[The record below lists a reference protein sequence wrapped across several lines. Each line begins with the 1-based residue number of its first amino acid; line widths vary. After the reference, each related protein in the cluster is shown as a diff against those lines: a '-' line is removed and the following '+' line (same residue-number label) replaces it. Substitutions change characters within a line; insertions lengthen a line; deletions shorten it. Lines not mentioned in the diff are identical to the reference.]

1 MTTTAAPEATTAHH
15 ARWRTS
21 LAWVLLVTAL
31 VLTPVTMTAVWVR
44 NLLLDTNHYV
54 ETMAPL
60 ARDPRIQTAI
70 ATRVTNEIFADQRV
84 QDALKSELPDGI
96 DFLAAPAAEALRQ
109 TTYNVTLK
117 LTESKQFA
125 GLWDKANRAAHT
137 SVDKALTGNGTVTL
151 KVRNGQIVLDLTPV
165 YAEVAK
171 RLESTSLGITNRL
184 PFSALNKTFV
194 VANVSTLQGAQ
205 TATRILDAS
214 ADFLPWV
221 VIAMLLAAV
230 FLFKDRRKGALR
242 VGVGLLIVTLLFAV
256 GLALARAGYVNSASQ
271 PTAVSVAA
279 QQAVFD
285 ITFRFLRLGN
295 RTIMAVGL
303 LIAVI
308 AALAGASRAALAV
321 RGAFS
326 KVSAKAATEGGERGV
341 IGGPVSAFVAR
352 NLMLLEV
359 TAVVIAFLAFAF
371 VTTPSPM
378 TVLWI
383 SLATLIVVV
392 ALLIVARAGRDAEPS
407 QA

>member
-1 MTTTAAPEATTAHH
+1 MTTTAAPDVATATRH
-15 ARWRTS
+15 ARWRTI

-31 VLTPVTMTAVWVR
+31 VLTPITMTAVWVR

-84 QDALKSELPDGI
+84 QDALKSKLPDSI
-96 DFLAAPAAEALRQ
+96 DFLAAPAAQALRQ

-117 LTESKQFA
+117 LTESKQFQTV
-125 GLWDKANRAAHT
+125 WDGANRAAHT

-151 KVRNGQIVLDLTPV
+151 KVRNGKIVLDLTPI

-171 RLESTSLGITNRL
+171 RLESTSLGIGNRL
-184 PFSALNKTFV
+184 PLSAINKTFV
-194 VANVSTLQGAQ
+194 IANVTTLQGAQ
-205 TATRILDAS
+205 TATRLLDAT
-214 ADFLPWV
+214 ADFLPWI

-242 VGVGLLIVTLLFAV
+242 VGVGLLIATLLFAV
-256 GLALARAGYVNSASQ
+256 VLALARAGYVNAASN

-303 LIAVI
+303 VIALV
-308 AALAGASRAALAV
+308 AALAGRSRAALAV

-326 KVSAKAATEGGERGV
+326 KVSAKAAAEGGERGV
-341 IGGPVSAFVAR
+341 LGGPVSAFVAR

-359 TAVVIAFLAFAF
+359 IVVVAAFLVFAF

-383 SLATLIVVV
+383 TLATVAVVIVL
-392 ALLIVARAGRDAEPS
+392 AIVARAGRDAQP
-407 QA
+407 A

>member
-1 MTTTAAPEATTAHH
+1 MTATTDVATATQH
-15 ARWRTS
+15 ARWRTI
-21 LAWVLLVTAL
+21 LAWVLLTTAL
-31 VLTPVTMTAVWVR
+31 VLTPITMTAVWVR

-84 QDALKSELPDGI
+84 QDALKSKLPNSI

-125 GLWDKANRAAHT
+125 TLWDQANRAAHT
-137 SVDKALTGNGTVTL
+137 SVDKALTGNGNVTL
-151 KVRNGQIVLDLTPV
+151 NVRNGQIVLDLTPV

-194 VANVSTLQGAQ
+194 LANVSTLQGAQ
-205 TATRILDAS
+205 TATRMLDAS

-256 GLALARAGYVNSASQ
+256 GMALARAGYVNAASQ

-303 LIAVI
+303 VIAVI

-326 KVSAKAATEGGERGV
+326 KVSDRAATEGGERGV

-359 TAVVIAFLAFAF
+359 TVVVIAFLLFAF

-383 SLATLIVVV
+383 TLATLVVVV
-392 ALLIVARAGRDAEPS
+392 ALLIVARAGREA
-407 QA
+407 QTA

>member
-1 MTTTAAPEATTAHH
+1 MTATATTAVPTAAHH
-15 ARWRTS
+15 ARWRTV
-21 LAWVLLVTAL
+21 LAWVLLTTAL

-84 QDALKSELPDGI
+84 QDALKSKLPDSI
-96 DFLAAPAAEALRQ
+96 DFLAAPAAAALRQ

-117 LTESKQFA
+117 LTQSKQFQTV
-125 GLWDKANRAAHT
+125 WDAANRAAHT

-151 KVRNGQIVLDLTPV
+151 KVRNGQIVLDLTPI

-171 RLESTSLGITNRL
+171 RLESTSLGIGARL
-184 PFSALNKTFV
+184 PLSAINKTFV
-194 VANVSTLQGAQ
+194 IANVSTLQGAQ
-205 TATRILDAS
+205 TATRALNAT
-214 ADFLPWV
+214 ANYLPWI

-242 VGVGLLIVTLLFAV
+242 VGVGLLIATLLFAV
-256 GLALARAGYVNSASQ
+256 GMALARAGYVNAAAQ

-285 ITFRFLRLGN
+285 ITFRFLRAGN

-303 LIAVI
+303 AIAVV
-308 AALAGASRAALAV
+308 AALAGSSRAALAV

-326 KVSAKAATEGGERGV
+326 KVSAKAATEGGEHGV
-341 IGGPVSAFVAR
+341 LGGPVSAFVAR
-352 NLMLLEV
+352 NLMLLETIV
-359 TAVVIAFLAFAF
+359 VVIAFGVFAF

-383 SLATLIVVV
+383 TLATLAVVF
-392 ALLIVARAGRDAEPS
+392 ALLIVARAGREART
-407 QA
+407 A